1 MATRKTARPAA
12 LCALVVVLLSGC
24 STSEPLELDTDS
36 AQSGRFQPFKRV
48 PAAERADAPAFS
60 GRTLDGKPVRLS
72 DYRGEIVVVNA
83 WATSCGPCRAEA
95 PALDRTYRTFKDRGV
110 RVLGI
115 STDIERRNARA
126 FQREFGLSYPSLHD
140 PAGRQ
145 FLELPRG
152 MVNPQILPFTLFVDR
167 AGRIAGA
174 VQARLDEKELGAIL
188 TPLLKEGQGAGR

>member
-24 STSEPLELDTDS
+24 STSEPLVLDTDS
-36 AQSGRFQPFKRV
+36 AQSGMSRPFKRV
-48 PAAERADAPAFS
+48 PVAERADAPAFS
-60 GRTLDGKPVRLS
+60 GRTVDGKQVRLS
-72 DYRGEIVVVNA
+72 DYRGEVVVVNA

-95 PALDRTYRTFKDRGV
+95 PALERTYRTFEDRGV
-110 RVLGI
+110 QVLGI

-140 PAGRQ
+140 PKGRQ

-152 MVNPQILPFTLFVDR
+152 TVNPQLLPFTLFVDR

-174 VQARLDEKELGAIL
+174 VQARLDEQELAAIL

>member
-1 MATRKTARPAA
+1 MATRKTARLAA
-12 LCALVVVLLSGC
+12 LCALVVALSGC
-24 STSEPLELDTDS
+24 STSEPLELGTDS

-48 PAAERADAPAFS
+48 PVAERADAPAFS
-60 GRTLDGKPVRLS
+60 GRTVDGKPVRLS

-95 PALDRTYRTFKDRGV
+95 PALERTYRTFKDRGV
-110 RVLGI
+110 QVMGI

-140 PAGRQ
+140 PEGRQ
-145 FLELPRG
+145 FLDLPRG
-152 MVNPQILPFTLFVDR
+152 TVNPQLLPFTLFVDR

-174 VQARLDEKELGAIL
+174 VQARLDEKELTAIL
-188 TPLLKEGQGAGR
+188 TPLLKEGRGAGR